1 MLPKGTR
8 DFLPEDMR
16 KRDHITEL
24 VQNVFERYSFQKI
37 ETPAIEL
44 NKTLSG
50 KYGEEGDRLMFKLLP
65 RGRKLENLAN
75 KDLSE
80 IQSSIEEAMRYDL
93 TVPFARFV
101 VDHRN
106 DLVFPFKRYQIQ
118 NVWRADRPQ
127 KGRYR
132 EFTQCD
138 ADVVGVAG
146 LVQDAELLHIYDE
159 VFQSLGLAVTI
170 HINHRVLLQALVAE
184 IGAEDKLV
192 PFTVALD
199 KLDKVGWEGVSAE
212 WDKFNIQ
219 VSDRIRSL
227 IEGNWDLSH
236 EGIDGIKSS
245 LKEGEL
251 RDKAIA
257 DLNELLE
264 LLNASPLNHS
274 RLKLDLTLARGLDY
288 YTGFIFEVKAN
299 DAQVG
304 SIGGGG
310 RYDELTSVFGL
321 KDMPGVGISFGLDR
335 IQLAMEQLDLFDKKG
350 KSIAQVLVAHMGETE
365 QSYNFLIAQRLRQEG
380 IATELYPK
388 DARLKKQIDF
398 ATKSNIPF
406 LLIVGQSEREKGTV
420 NLKILETGEQRE
432 LLMDNLIPF
441 FNQLLK

>member
-1 MLPKGTR
+1 
-8 DFLPEDMR
+8 
-16 KRDHITEL
+16 
-24 VQNVFERYSFQKI
+24 
-37 ETPAIEL
+37 
-44 NKTLSG
+44 
-50 KYGEEGDRLMFKLLP
+50 
-65 RGRKLENLAN
+65 
-75 KDLSE
+75 
-80 IQSSIEEAMRYDL
+80 
-93 TVPFARFV
+93 
-101 VDHRN
+101 
-106 DLVFPFKRYQIQ
+106 
-118 NVWRADRPQ
+118 
-127 KGRYR
+127 
-132 EFTQCD
+132 
-138 ADVVGVAG
+138 
-146 LVQDAELLHIYDE
+146 
-159 VFQSLGLAVTI
+159 
-170 HINHRVLLQALVAE
+170 
-184 IGAEDKLV
+184 
-192 PFTVALD
+192 LD
-199 KLDKVGWEGVSAE
+199 KLDKVGWEGVGAE

-236 EGIDGIKSS
+236 EGINGIKSS

-264 LLNASPLNHS
+264 LLNASPLKHS

>member
-264 LLNASPLNHS
+264 LLNASPLKHS